1 MYKIGKFNEAST
13 KFYQSINE
21 NNNYISVYENFCV
34 TNKLLENYDVS
45 IKYSLKALLM
55 SPKNNKLKNN
65 LLDILNFYE
74 PKEINN
80 SIINVNNQIKKLNSN
95 KKLFKILI

>member
-1 MYKIGKFNEAST
+1 MKI
-13 KFYQSINE
+13 II
-21 NNNYISVYENFCV
+21 ISAYENFCV
-34 TNKLLENYDVS
+34 TNKLLIIAVS

-74 PKEINN
+74 KR
-80 SIINVNNQIKKLNSN
+80 K
-95 KKLFKILI
+95 